1 MHIWTLNPTN
11 SASTVHRSG
20 GRPTGSED
28 LRLALELSQSA
39 SRCYDSDKVPQAI
52 WLQQAEVLSRQ
63 GRTGEADILFQ
74 KAERTPMRTAQDCF
88 LAAHFLIVQG
98 NFRKALPLLE
108 EAVQK
113 DPRSFS
119 AWFARGKCYG
129 DLMEPRQAAASYS
142 VCIALRPDFPWAWIN
157 RGKANL
163 NGRNFSAAVSD
174 FDQAISLRGNSG
186 GDLEASEA
194 YLNRAQAQEGLK
206 HYSEAIADFD
216 KALELG
222 TPRTQVYFFRAAVRE
237 KAKDLDGARRDRDRG
252 LRLTPRDEQSWVAR
266 GLARMDKDPKDA
278 IADFDEAIK
287 LNPQSFPALENKAHV
302 LADLLKDD
310 REAVQVLDTILAKY
324 PDNPMARA
332 GRGVSLARLGQRD
345 KALADAENALLVD
358 TRAADLYQ
366 VACIYALT
374 SRQNPQDRLRA
385 FELLAYG
392 LKGGF
397 GLDLVDNDTD
407 LDPIRQT
414 PEFRRIVASARE
426 MARNGEVR

>member
-1 MHIWTLNPTN
+1 
-11 SASTVHRSG
+11 
-20 GRPTGSED
+20 
-28 LRLALELSQSA
+28 
-39 SRCYDSDKVPQAI
+39 
-52 WLQQAEVLSRQ
+52 
-63 GRTGEADILFQ
+63 
-74 KAERTPMRTAQDCF
+74 
-88 LAAHFLIVQG
+88 
-98 NFRKALPLLE
+98 
-108 EAVQK
+108 
-113 DPRSFS
+113 
-119 AWFARGKCYG
+119 
-129 DLMEPRQAAASYS
+129 
-142 VCIALRPDFPWAWIN
+142 FPWAWIN

-237 KAKDLDGARRDRDRG
+237 RAKDLDGARRDRDRG

-287 LNPQSFPALENKAHV
+287 LNPQSFPALQNKAHV

-332 GRGVSLARLGQRD
+332 GRGVSLARLGQ
-345 KALADAENALLVD
+345 L
-358 TRAADLYQ
+358 
-366 VACIYALT
+366 
-374 SRQNPQDRLRA
+374 
-385 FELLAYG
+385 
-392 LKGGF
+392 
-397 GLDLVDNDTD
+397 
-407 LDPIRQT
+407 
-414 PEFRRIVASARE
+414 
-426 MARNGEVR
+426 